1 MKISFDPAEDEW
13 TRAERGFSLALG
25 AEVIRNKVATFLDDR
40 HDYGED
46 RFVTFGHVEA
56 RLYVCVFTMRDTVF
70 HIISLRKANDREISR
85 YGR

>member
-1 MKISFDPAEDEW
+1 MKISFDPGKDEW

-25 AEVIRNKVATFLDDR
+25 AEVIRNKVATFLDDQRLWRGSLR
-40 HDYGED
+40 HLGY
-46 RFVTFGHVEA
+46 VEA

-70 HIISLRKANDREISR
+70 HLISVRKANDREIAR